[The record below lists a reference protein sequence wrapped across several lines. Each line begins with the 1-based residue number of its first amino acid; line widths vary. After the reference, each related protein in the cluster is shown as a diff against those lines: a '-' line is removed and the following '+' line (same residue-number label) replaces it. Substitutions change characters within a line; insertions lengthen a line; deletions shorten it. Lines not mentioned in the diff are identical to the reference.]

1 MPWPVRALND
11 AVKTAQVVN
20 DGWQRHDDSMAKLL
34 LPIAESKHSIVN
46 DGWIAH
52 DKAMFAWILG
62 SSSKDMQLES
72 TARPLQVWTIALEEA
87 WNAHDHAVFN
97 AMTERGGL
105 FEKMDVAFKMTE
117 RMLVTIT
124 QGTEMSNAAILMHEA
139 AMKRGSEG
147 IVQVV
152 SAIFLCQADFPMQ
165 AKRIMRQAST
175 TLLREMQNAELYDSN
190 PSMEYSI

>member
-20 DGWQRHDDSMAKLL
+20 DGWQRHDDSMAKIL
-34 LPIAESKHSIVN
+34 LPIAESKHSIIN

-72 TARPLQVWTIALEEA
+72 TARPLQVWTIALEDA

-105 FEKMDVAFKMTE
+105 FEKMDDAFKMTE

-147 IVQVV
+147 IVQ
-152 SAIFLCQADFPMQ
+152 